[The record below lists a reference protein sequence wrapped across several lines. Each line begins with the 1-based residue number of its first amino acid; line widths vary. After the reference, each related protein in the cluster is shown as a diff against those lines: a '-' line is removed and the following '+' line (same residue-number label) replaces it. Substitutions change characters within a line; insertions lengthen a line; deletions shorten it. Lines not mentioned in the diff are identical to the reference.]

1 MTLSHTEDGSGF
13 PDAVARSA
21 DRALQST
28 PRGANETFDSP
39 SSTAEDARRTAG
51 SMLDA
56 AGDRVASLSD
66 RGAEA
71 IRGTT
76 HAVRARARH
85 ASDATLGYIRH
96 EPLKALLI
104 AAATGAVVMT
114 LISLM
119 RNSRH

>member
-1 MTLSHTEDGSGF
+1 
-13 PDAVARSA
+13 
-21 DRALQST
+21 
-28 PRGANETFDSP
+28 
-39 SSTAEDARRTAG
+39 
-51 SMLDA
+51 MLDA

-76 HAVRARARH
+76 HAVRERARH

-104 AAATGAVVMT
+104 AAATGAVVMA